1 MKKVFYSIVI
11 FFVLILTFN
20 SCLRESNSI
29 TLLDYI
35 SKEYISNY
43 FPYEEG
49 QVLLFVNEDKTDSCS
64 FIIVKKEDSY
74 RFFNDIGYFG
84 STSYGYN
91 QLGTSV
97 CFENTD
103 SLSFRYSIYFFV
115 DHCANTP
122 SCTCLYGVNHSTNE
136 FGDGCG
142 LDGSSYG
149 NALNIL
155 LEDIDSFFTP
165 VFIVYDKENS
175 TEEYAKLVNGLG
187 IAMFQDFYGNKW
199 YFDSILSE

>member
-1 MKKVFYSIVI
+1 MKKVFCSIVI

-35 SKEYISNY
+35 SKEYIYNY

-49 QVLLFVNEDKTDSCS
+49 QVLLFVNEDKSDSCS
-64 FIIVKKEDSY
+64 FIVVKKNEVY
-74 RFFNDIGYFG
+74 RFLNDISSFG
-84 STSYGYN
+84 SMSYGYN
-91 QLGTSV
+91 EIGTIV

-103 SLSFRYSIYFFV
+103 SLSFRYSFYL
-115 DHCANTP
+115 CAEHYANNPT
-122 SCTCLYGVNHSTNE
+122 CTCLYGADHSTNE
-136 FGDGCG
+136 LGNGCG
-142 LDGSSYG
+142 LDGNSYG
-149 NALNIL
+149 NGFNIS

-165 VFIVYDKENS
+165 VVIVNDYENS
-175 TEEYAKLVNGLG
+175 TEEYAKIVNGLG

-199 YFDSILSE
+199 YFDSILPE